1 MGEAARVLDRRAYEE
16 TIVLPRAVRFPVE
29 LVPPE
34 GFDEERPETWP
45 TVTGRLEAVGGRLLY
60 MPPCADEQA
69 DTVTDVVI
77 TLGGWVRKNPGFVL
91 GTNDAGTRLAGATR
105 AADAAIW
112 RRADVGA
119 HVGRL
124 RRAPPVLAVEVAG
137 VDEPELWLREKAS
150 WYLGV
155 GVATVWIVLPASRE
169 VLVVSGRGEVRC
181 ARGERVPEAEGLVGL
196 APEVGELF
204 VQIEG

>member
-1 MGEAARVLDRRAYEE
+1 MGEAARVLDRRQYEE

-29 LVPPE
+29 LLPPE

-45 TVTGRLEAVGGRLLY
+45 TVAGRLEAVGGRLLY

-77 TLGGWVRKNPGFVL
+77 TLGAWVRRSPGFLL
-91 GTNDAGTRLAGATR
+91 GTTEAGMRLAGATR

-112 RRADVGA
+112 RRTDVGA
-119 HVGRL
+119 QVGRL

-137 VDEPELWLREKAS
+137 VDEPEALLREKAG

-155 GVATVWIVLPASRE
+155 GVATVWVVLPEARE
-169 VLVVSGRGEVRC
+169 VLVVTAQGEARC
-181 ARGERVPEAEGLVGL
+181 ARGERVPEPEGLGGL

-204 VQIEG
+204 VQLEG